1 MIIQKLY
8 NYRTE
13 ILDENFLVE
22 GLEIDWTRKT
32 VKINSSEKGID
43 FRDSINPQYY
53 RYNGMD
59 VVSIFKRTKLGVD
72 RFGKDVDG
80 NPFIKAI
87 KHKDGWSLNITQKD
101 IDYITTN
108 FLSIVSKIKPNYDS
122 IVMVPSH
129 HKINNEF
136 MEAIQSKLNCE
147 YFVKDLFRKAY
158 AEEAWDSID
167 WNEIKKYATEK
178 HVLYDEIVDEL
189 ESDFSKMKTER
200 FEAKYVKK
208 EYLKFIK
215 TIVCLSNKI
224 SYEKCIEMFA
234 NKSVLILDDTI
245 STGQTVSNT
254 SNIIKRMYG
263 PKSVTII
270 TLLSRLMK

>member
-1 MIIQKLY
+1 MQKLY
-8 NYRTE
+8 NYRTPF
-13 ILDENFLVE
+13 LNENFLVE
-22 GLEIDWTRKT
+22 GLEIDWIGKT
-32 VKINSSEKGID
+32 VKINSSDKGID

-59 VVSIFKRTKLGVD
+59 VISIFKRTKLGVD

-87 KHKDGWSLNITQKD
+87 KHKDGWKLNITKAD
-101 IDYITTN
+101 IDYITSN
-108 FLSIVSKIKPNYDS
+108 FLSIVSKIKPQYDS

-129 HKINNEF
+129 HKINNDF
-136 MEAIQSKLNCE
+136 MEAIQSKLNCK

-167 WNEIKKYATEK
+167 WNEIKRYAREK
-178 HVLYDEIVDEL
+178 HILYDEIVDEL
-189 ESDFSKMKTER
+189 ESGFSKMKTEW

-208 EYLKFIK
+208 EYLRFIK
-215 TIVCLSNKI
+215 TIVCLSNEI
-224 SYEKCIEMFA
+224 SYEKCIEMF
-234 NKSVLILDDTI
+234 KDKHVLILDDTI